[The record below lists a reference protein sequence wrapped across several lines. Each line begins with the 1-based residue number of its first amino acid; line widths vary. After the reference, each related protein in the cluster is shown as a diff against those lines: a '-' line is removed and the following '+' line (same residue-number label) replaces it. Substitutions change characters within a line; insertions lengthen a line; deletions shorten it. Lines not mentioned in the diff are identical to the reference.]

1 MKIDRQW
8 MLCTVK
14 ELGTW
19 LAECVAKDV
28 LAGEKNFPD
37 CDFTIAGQDDGESL
51 REMARSASGWY
62 GIKAIDAGF
71 DSNQLMLIADYYGGG
86 CASMGTVGEYD
97 EEIGVAITATILDT
111 LQTTENAKEDTLLLV
126 EFSDN
131 VERLMEVSEDG

>member
-62 GIKAIDAGF
+62 GIK
-71 DSNQLMLIADYYGGG
+71 LMLIADYYGGG

>member
-8 MLCTVK
+8 MLCTVE
-14 ELGTW
+14 ELGAW
-19 LAECVAKDV
+19 LAERVEKDV
-28 LAGEKNFPD
+28 LTGEKIFPD
-37 CDFTIAGQDDGESL
+37 CDFTITDKEDGDSL
-51 REMARSASGWY
+51 YEMARSASSWY

-97 EEIGVAITATILDT
+97 EEIAVAITATILDT

-131 VERLMEVSEDG
+131 VERLMEASVDG